1 MSGARSTPSSR
12 AIGKIHRPLCARVM
26 VSMSGDAMRAIV
38 QGAYGSTDVLEFREL
53 DRPLPGDDEVLV
65 RVHAAGVGPD
75 VWHLMAGVPYMVR
88 LAVGLRRPRRPVPGW
103 DGAGRVEAVGAK
115 VTRFM
120 PGDEVFGSC
129 EGSFAEYARAKAD
142 KLAPKPANLAF
153 EQAAAV
159 PVSGVTALQ
168 ALRDKGR
175 VRTGERV
182 LVIGASG
189 GVGTLAVQVAAA
201 YGAQVVGVC
210 GPAGAEL
217 VRSLG
222 ATDVIDYTREEI
234 ADRPGRYDVIVDC
247 AGNRPLSVLR
257 RVLAPR
263 GRLVIV
269 GGEGGG
275 RWIGLGRQ
283 LRAAVLSPFLRQR
296 LGTLIAVTRHADL
309 VVLKEL
315 AEQGRLTPVVDHTF
329 PLADAAAAVRH
340 LKQGHPRGKVVLRI

>member
-1 MSGARSTPSSR
+1 M
-12 AIGKIHRPLCARVM
+12 CAGHAVDERR
-26 VSMSGDAMRAIV
+26 GQRLRAIV
-38 QGAYGSTDVLEFREL
+38 QGAYGTADVLELRDIE
-53 DRPLPGDDEVLV
+53 RPEPRDDEVLV

-88 LAVGLRRPRRPVPGW
+88 LVAGVRRPRRPVPGW

-115 VTRFM
+115 VTRFK

-142 KLAPKPANLAF
+142 KLAPKPANLTF

-159 PVSGVTALQ
+159 PVAGVTALQ

-175 VRTGERV
+175 VRAGQRV

-189 GVGTLAVQVAAA
+189 GVGTFSVQLAAT

-210 GPAGAEL
+210 GPAGEEL

-234 ADRPGRYDVIVDC
+234 TARPGRYDLILDA

-263 GRLVIV
+263 GTLVIV
-269 GGEGGG
+269 GGEDGG
-275 RWIGLGRQ
+275 RWLGVGRQ
-283 LRAAVLSPFLRQR
+283 LRATLLSPFLRRR
-296 LGTLIAVTRHADL
+296 LGTFLAVTRHADL
-309 VVLKEL
+309 LVLKEL
-315 AEQGRLTPVVDHTF
+315 AEQGKVTPVVERTY

-340 LKQGHPRGKVVLRI
+340 LREGHPRGKVVLTI

>member
-1 MSGARSTPSSR
+1 
-12 AIGKIHRPLCARVM
+12 
-26 VSMSGDAMRAIV
+26 MRAIV
-38 QGAYGSTDVLEFREL
+38 QGAYGSTDVLALREI
-53 DRPLPGDDEVLV
+53 DRPVPRDDEVLV

-115 VTRFM
+115 VTRFAL
-120 PGDEVFGSC
+120 GDEVFGSC

-142 KLAPKPANLAF
+142 KLAPKPARLAF

-175 VRTGERV
+175 VRAGQRV
-182 LVIGASG
+182 LVVGASG
-189 GVGTLAVQVAAA
+189 GVGTFAVQLAAA

-222 ATDVIDYTREEI
+222 ATDVIDYTRDEI
-234 ADRPGRYDVIVDC
+234 TDRPGRYDVIVDA

-263 GRLVIV
+263 GTLVIV

-275 RWIGLGRQ
+275 RWLGVGRQ
-283 LRAAVLSPFLRQR
+283 LRATLLSPFLRQR
-296 LGTLIAVTRHADL
+296 LGTFLSVTRDADL
-309 VVLKEL
+309 LAFNEL
-315 AEQGRLTPVVDHTF
+315 AEQGKITPVIDRTYQ
-329 PLADAAAAVRH
+329 LADAAAAVDH
-340 LKQGHPRGKVVLRI
+340 LKQGHPLGKVVLTI